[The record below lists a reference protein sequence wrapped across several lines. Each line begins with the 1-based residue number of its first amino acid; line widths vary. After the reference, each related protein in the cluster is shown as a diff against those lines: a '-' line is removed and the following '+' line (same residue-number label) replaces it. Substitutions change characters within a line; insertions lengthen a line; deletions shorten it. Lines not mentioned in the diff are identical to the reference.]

1 MWKIFLAICFQ
12 KLCLT
17 NVVIKTVIKMS
28 KSSLL
33 KNIFGFCNLSPKLSS
48 IIYAENVTFTQRFY
62 RDFLCFQFQII
73 TVTSKIFFFLSKN
86 CVRGDFSIIS
96 RWQHL
101 NTHLPLSLQKIGWK
115 MWTVIRVEL
124 SLRSEYRHFIPQTQL
139 KTSGLFRS
147 YMS

>member
-1 MWKIFLAICFQ
+1 MWKIFHAICFQ

-48 IIYAENVTFTQRFY
+48 IIYAENVTFIQRFY

-73 TVTSKIFFFLSKN
+73 S
-86 CVRGDFSIIS
+86 
-96 RWQHL
+96 
-101 NTHLPLSLQKIGWK
+101 
-115 MWTVIRVEL
+115 
-124 SLRSEYRHFIPQTQL
+124 HF
-139 KTSGLFRS
+139 
-147 YMS
+147 